1 MKKQKIVC
9 WLLTI
14 LFLLS
19 CLSGCIQPG
28 SLPDGTAGNSSAED
42 TSAQLPEGSAF
53 AVHFIDVG
61 QADAALVLCDGKSM
75 LIDGGNRA
83 DGNLIYTYLQKQSL
97 SYLDYVVCTHPDE
110 DHVGG
115 LAAAL
120 TCADA
125 GTVYCPVT
133 SYSSKAFTNFADKAA
148 ERGLELV
155 RPEPGTVFSL
165 GSAQVT
171 VLAPLAD
178 YDDNNNQSI
187 VLRIVYGETSFL
199 FTGDA
204 ARESETDMLES
215 GAVLQSTVLKV
226 GHHGSESSTTYPFL
240 REVNPQYAVIS
251 VGKDNSYGH
260 PTEEVLSRLRDAG
273 VQVYRTD
280 MQGDII
286 CTSDGKTVTFTTQRG
301 SGAVT
306 NPTEEET
313 TGSGEQGGDEYRY
326 IGNLNSKKFHLPTCA
341 SLPDEANRI
350 YFLTREQALDAG
362 YTPCGVCRP

>member
-1 MKKQKIVC
+1 MKNKKTVC

-28 SLPDGTAGNSSAED
+28 SLPDGTAGNSAED

-83 DGNLIYTYLQKQSL
+83 DGDLIYTYLQKQNL

-148 ERGLELV
+148 EGRHGTYTKEIVKPADELDEALVCECEGVSVAEVNYAVNSQHVTNMIDLRRRTRVGMGTCQGQLCSCRAAGLLCQ
-155 RPEPGTVFSL
+155 GNH
-165 GSAQVT
+165 ADK
-171 VLAPLAD
+171 AAADLAD
-178 YDDNNNQSI
+178 FIDERWKGMKPVAWGATLNEAQLI
-187 VLRIVYGETSFL
+187 TMVYEDL
-199 FTGDA
+199 
-204 ARESETDMLES
+204 
-215 GAVLQSTVLKV
+215 
-226 GHHGSESSTTYPFL
+226 
-240 REVNPQYAVIS
+240 
-251 VGKDNSYGH
+251 
-260 PTEEVLSRLRDAG
+260 
-273 VQVYRTD
+273 
-280 MQGDII
+280 
-286 CTSDGKTVTFTTQRG
+286 
-301 SGAVT
+301 
-306 NPTEEET
+306 
-313 TGSGEQGGDEYRY
+313 
-326 IGNLNSKKFHLPTCA
+326 
-341 SLPDEANRI
+341 
-350 YFLTREQALDAG
+350 
-362 YTPCGVCRP
+362 CGVNQFVKEGGMK